1 MHPEFISRISMPES
15 FKKPPSIPISPNSFS
30 IRTTF
35 SPAIASFRSFFINV
49 VFPAPRKPEIISIFV
64 IMTPLS
70 CHPRGIP
77 VFLSVRLNFILYTD
91 QIHCRTFIFHYQ
103 LLTLTHFL
111 TKSSTAAS
119 SDVWKAAEIRE
130 IFSYNIVF
138 LYSLQD
144 LAKSSLIERL
154 RLRICWHP
162 AVSPL
167 SRLPHHLNDT
177 EYPEHRQIHHNNAG
191 SRRN

>member
-1 MHPEFISRISMPES
+1 MLAECKYRSGYKKEAANLFNEVRKRNFENEVDPDPEFISRISMPES

-103 LLTLTHFL
+103 LLTLTHFPA
-111 TKSSTAAS
+111 KSSTAAFLC
-119 SDVWKAAEIRE
+119 
-130 IFSYNIVF
+130 FSE
-138 LYSLQD
+138 S
-144 LAKSSLIERL
+144 
-154 RLRICWHP
+154 
-162 AVSPL
+162 
-167 SRLPHHLNDT
+167 
-177 EYPEHRQIHHNNAG
+177 G
-191 SRRN
+191 SI